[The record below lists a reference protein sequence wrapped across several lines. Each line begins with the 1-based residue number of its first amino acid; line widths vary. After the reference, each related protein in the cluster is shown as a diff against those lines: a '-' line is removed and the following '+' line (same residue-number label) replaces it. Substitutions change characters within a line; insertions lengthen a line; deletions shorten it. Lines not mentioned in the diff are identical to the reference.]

1 MVYKNNFNLTSLD
14 AKGGIEGVLVVLPGY
29 PSTCECLNDNESL
42 LPLDS
47 LQQLLCH
54 KHPEIFEIAI
64 ILDYV
69 LHYRIKL
76 GSLLA
81 SIRIAAALSAI

>member
-47 LQQLLCH
+47 LQQLLCQ
-54 KHPEIFEIAI
+54 KHPEIFEITI
-64 ILDYV
+64 I
-69 LHYRIKL
+69 
-76 GSLLA
+76 
-81 SIRIAAALSAI
+81 